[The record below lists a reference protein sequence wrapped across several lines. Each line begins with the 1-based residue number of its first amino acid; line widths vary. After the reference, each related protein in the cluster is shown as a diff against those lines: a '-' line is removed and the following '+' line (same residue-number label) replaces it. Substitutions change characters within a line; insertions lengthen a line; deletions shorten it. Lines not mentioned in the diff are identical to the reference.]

1 MKKVKKQSRKLVIFY
16 SVIIGLLIVVA
27 AAILIFWP
35 ESDQGSSFPW
45 ILIAIIVLGLLSL
58 GILIVLN
65 LRRSKY
71 AALLQD
77 DYYKMYESISAALQN
92 STLSIFERRDV
103 LMDISDLLLQAQ
115 QNNRPINTVIGNV
128 DDFIK
133 GIKTSFGYRSNIVF
147 NLLSGVQNTIYVL
160 AIVQVAVY
168 FMRGTDSFFNTTIGL
183 MILPYIVFLS
193 FLIMPLLMRYLVSRQ
208 RKVWLAAALIVI
220 MAAVYIG
227 VNEILHRF
235 GMNIPWVQTYFEK
248 EIHFIS
254 SWGILAV
261 LIIIIAL
268 SWFIKWYIRFRSIK
282 NLQAG

>member
-1 MKKVKKQSRKLVIFY
+1 MKEVKGQSRKLVIF
-16 SVIIGLLIVVA
+16 SAVMIGLLVVA
-27 AAILIFWP
+27 VASILIFWS
-35 ESDQGSSFPW
+35 EGGQGGPFPW
-45 ILIAIIVLGLLSL
+45 ILIAIIILGLLSL
-58 GILIVLN
+58 GIFIILN
-65 LRRSKY
+65 VRRSKY

-77 DYYKMYESISAALQN
+77 DYYKMYESISADLQN

-147 NLLSGVQNTIYVL
+147 NLLSGIQNTIFVL
-160 AIVQVAVY
+160 VIVQIAIY

-183 MILPYIVFLS
+183 MILPYIVLLS
-193 FLIMPLLMRYLVSRQ
+193 FLIMPLMRYLVSRQ
-208 RKVWLAAALIVI
+208 RKVWLAAALIGVP
-220 MAAVYIG
+220 AVVYIS

-235 GMNIPWVQTYFEK
+235 GMDIPWVQTYFER
-248 EIHFIS
+248 EIPFIN
-254 SWGILAV
+254 SWIILAV
-261 LIIIIAL
+261 LVIITAL
-268 SWFIKWYIRFRSIK
+268 SWFIKWFIRFRSIK

>member
-1 MKKVKKQSRKLVIFY
+1 MKEVKGQSRKLVIF
-16 SVIIGLLIVVA
+16 SAVIIGLLAVAA

-35 ESDQGSSFPW
+35 ESGQGDPFPW

-65 LRRSKY
+65 VRRSKY

-103 LMDISDLLLQAQ
+103 LLDISDLLLQAQ
-115 QNNRPINTVIGNV
+115 QDNRPINTVIGNV

-147 NLLSGVQNTIYVL
+147 NLLSGIQNTIFVL
-160 AIVQVAVY
+160 VIVQIAIY

-183 MILPYIVFLS
+183 MILPYIVLLS
-193 FLIMPLLMRYLVSRQ
+193 FLIMPLMRYLVSRQ
-208 RKVWLAAALIVI
+208 RKVWLAAALIGVP
-220 MAAVYIG
+220 AVVYIS

-235 GMNIPWVQTYFEK
+235 GMDIPWVQTYFER
-248 EIHFIS
+248 EIPFIN
-254 SWGILAV
+254 SWIILAV
-261 LIIIIAL
+261 LVIITAL
-268 SWFIKWYIRFRSIK
+268 SWFIKWFIRFRSIK

>member
-1 MKKVKKQSRKLVIFY
+1 MKEVKGQSRKLVIF
-16 SVIIGLLIVVA
+16 SAVIIGLLVVA
-27 AAILIFWP
+27 VAAIFIFWP
-35 ESDQGSSFPW
+35 ESGQGGPFPW

-58 GILIVLN
+58 GIVIFLN
-65 LRRSKY
+65 KRRSKY

-77 DYYKMYESISAALQN
+77 DYYKMYESISAALQD

-147 NLLSGVQNTIYVL
+147 NLLSGIQNTIFVL
-160 AIVQVAVY
+160 FVVQIAIY

-183 MILPYIVFLS
+183 MILPYMVFLS
-193 FLIMPLLMRYLVSRQ
+193 FVIMPLMRYLLSRR
-208 RKVWLAAALIVI
+208 RKVWLAAVSIGIL
-220 MAAVYIG
+220 AAVYIG

-235 GMNIPWVQTYFEK
+235 GMDIPWVQTYFEK
-248 EIHFIS
+248 EIPFIN

-261 LIIIIAL
+261 LVIIMAL
-268 SWFIKWYIRFRSIK
+268 SWFIKWFIRYRSIK
-282 NLQAG
+282 KLQAG

>member
-1 MKKVKKQSRKLVIFY
+1 MKEVKGQSRKLVIF
-16 SVIIGLLIVVA
+16 SAAMIGLLVVA
-27 AAILIFWP
+27 VASILIFWP
-35 ESDQGSSFPW
+35 ENGQGDSLPW
-45 ILIAIIVLGLLSL
+45 ILITIIILGLLSL

-65 LRRSKY
+65 VRRSRY

-77 DYYKMYESISAALQN
+77 DYYKMYESISAALQD

-147 NLLSGVQNTIYVL
+147 NLLSGIQNTIFVL
-160 AIVQVAVY
+160 FVVQIAIY

-183 MILPYIVFLS
+183 MILPYMVFLS
-193 FLIMPLLMRYLVSRQ
+193 FVIMPLMRYLLSRR
-208 RKVWLAAALIVI
+208 RKVWLAAVSIGIL
-220 MAAVYIG
+220 AAVYIG

-235 GMNIPWVQTYFEK
+235 GMDIPWVQTYFEK
-248 EIHFIS
+248 EIPFIN

-261 LIIIIAL
+261 LVIIMAL
-268 SWFIKWYIRFRSIK
+268 SWFIKWFIRYRSIK
-282 NLQAG
+282 KLQAG

>member
-1 MKKVKKQSRKLVIFY
+1 
-16 SVIIGLLIVVA
+16 
-27 AAILIFWP
+27 
-35 ESDQGSSFPW
+35 
-45 ILIAIIVLGLLSL
+45 L
-58 GILIVLN
+58 GIFIILN
-65 LRRSKY
+65 VRRSKY

-147 NLLSGVQNTIYVL
+147 NLLSGIQNTIFVL
-160 AIVQVAVY
+160 VIVQIAIY

-183 MILPYIVFLS
+183 MILPYIVLLS
-193 FLIMPLLMRYLVSRQ
+193 FLIMPLMRYLVSRQ
-208 RKVWLAAALIVI
+208 RKVWLAAALIGVP
-220 MAAVYIG
+220 AVVYIS

-235 GMNIPWVQTYFEK
+235 GMDIPWVQTYFER
-248 EIHFIS
+248 EIPFIN
-254 SWGILAV
+254 SWIILAV
-261 LIIIIAL
+261 LVIITAL
-268 SWFIKWYIRFRSIK
+268 SWFIKWFIRFRSIK

>member
-1 MKKVKKQSRKLVIFY
+1 MKELKGQSRKLVIF
-16 SVIIGLLIVVA
+16 SAVVIGLLVVA
-27 AAILIFWP
+27 VAAILIFWP
-35 ESDQGSSFPW
+35 ESKQGGSLPW
-45 ILIAIIVLGLLSL
+45 ILITIMVLGLLSL

-65 LRRSKY
+65 VRRSKY

-77 DYYKMYESISAALQN
+77 DYYKMYESISAALQD

-128 DDFIK
+128 DDFIN

-147 NLLSGVQNTIYVL
+147 NLLSGIQNTIYVL
-160 AIVQVAVY
+160 AVVQIAIY

-193 FLIMPLLMRYLVSRQ
+193 FLIMPLMMYILYRQ
-208 RKVWLAAALIVI
+208 RKVWFAAVLIGIV
-220 MAAVYIG
+220 AVVYIG
-227 VNEILHRF
+227 VNEILHKF
-235 GMNIPWVQTYFEK
+235 GMDIPWVQTYFEK
-248 EIHFIS
+248 EIPFIN
-254 SWGILAV
+254 SWGILVV
-261 LIIIIAL
+261 LIIIVAL
-268 SWFIKWYIRFRSIK
+268 SWFIKWYIRYRSIK

>member
-1 MKKVKKQSRKLVIFY
+1 MKKVKKQSRKLVIFF
-16 SVIIGLLIVVA
+16 SVIIGLLAVAA

-35 ESDQGSSFPW
+35 ESEQGDSFPW

-71 AALLQD
+71 TALLQD
-77 DYYKMYESISAALQN
+77 DYYKMYENISAALQN

-103 LMDISDLLLQAQ
+103 LLDISDLLLQAQ

-147 NLLSGVQNTIYVL
+147 NLLSGIQNTINVL
-160 AIVQVAVY
+160 VVVQVAIY

-183 MILPYIVFLS
+183 MILPYVVFVS
-193 FLIMPLLMRYLVSRQ
+193 FLINPLMQYLVSRQ
-208 RKVWLAAALIVI
+208 RKVWFFAAALIGIV
-220 MAAVYIG
+220 AVYIG

-235 GMNIPWVQTYFEK
+235 GMDIPWVQTYFEK
-248 EIHFIS
+248 EILFIS

>member
-1 MKKVKKQSRKLVIFY
+1 MKEVKGQSRKLVIF
-16 SVIIGLLIVVA
+16 SAVMIGLLVVA
-27 AAILIFWP
+27 VASILIFWP
-35 ESDQGSSFPW
+35 ESGQGGPFPW
-45 ILIAIIVLGLLSL
+45 ILIAIIILGLLSL
-58 GILIVLN
+58 GIFIILN
-65 LRRSKY
+65 VRRSKY

-147 NLLSGVQNTIYVL
+147 NLLSGIQNTIFVL
-160 AIVQVAVY
+160 VIVQIAIY

-183 MILPYIVFLS
+183 MILPYIVLLS
-193 FLIMPLLMRYLVSRQ
+193 FLIMPLMRYLVSRQ
-208 RKVWLAAALIVI
+208 RKVWLAAALIGVP
-220 MAAVYIG
+220 AVVYIS

-235 GMNIPWVQTYFEK
+235 GMDIPWVQTYFER
-248 EIHFIS
+248 EIPFIN
-254 SWGILAV
+254 SWIILAV
-261 LIIIIAL
+261 LVIITAL
-268 SWFIKWYIRFRSIK
+268 SWFIKWFIRFRSIK

>member
-1 MKKVKKQSRKLVIFY
+1 MKEVKGQSRKLVIF
-16 SVIIGLLIVVA
+16 SAVMIGLLVVTVA
-27 AAILIFWP
+27 SILIFW
-35 ESDQGSSFPW
+35 SKGGQGGPFPW
-45 ILIAIIVLGLLSL
+45 ILIAIIILGLLSL
-58 GILIVLN
+58 GIFIILN
-65 LRRSKY
+65 VRRSKY

-147 NLLSGVQNTIYVL
+147 NLLSGIQNTIFVL
-160 AIVQVAVY
+160 VIVQIAIY

-183 MILPYIVFLS
+183 MILPYIVLLS
-193 FLIMPLLMRYLVSRQ
+193 FLIMPLMRYLVSRQ
-208 RKVWLAAALIVI
+208 RKVWLAAALIGVP
-220 MAAVYIG
+220 AVVYIS

-235 GMNIPWVQTYFEK
+235 GMDIPWVQTYFER
-248 EIHFIS
+248 EIPFIN
-254 SWGILAV
+254 SWIILAV
-261 LIIIIAL
+261 LVIITAL
-268 SWFIKWYIRFRSIK
+268 SWFIKWFIRFRSIK